1 MSASSARNGASAPA
15 TAGPSSLR
23 AWKTSS
29 QAHRSSRGCGAAA
42 MTCSS
47 SATNTRP
54 CPHGG
59 AHGRN
64 WAAMWPAS
72 STRPTS
78 GTRPALSTGE
88 ETALPAGAGD
98 GLIWLGRIDEEKA
111 PHIAILAARIAG
123 RRIRIVGPVFDAAYV
138 ECHGTLFR
146 AGHVE
151 LAGELGGT
159 RISAC
164 RDAGR
169 RAGLAGRHVR

>member
-1 MSASSARNGASAPA
+1 
-15 TAGPSSLR
+15 
-23 AWKTSS
+23 
-29 QAHRSSRGCGAAA
+29 
-42 MTCSS
+42 
-47 SATNTRP
+47 
-54 CPHGG
+54 
-59 AHGRN
+59 
-64 WAAMWPAS
+64 MWPAS

-138 ECHGTLFR
+138 ERHGTLFR